1 MVTRK
6 KVCEKHGKNAYPS
19 YSVALRSALRATKR
33 RGTPLRIYFDS
44 QCGSFHITKR
54 EKLGWREAS

>member
-1 MVTRK
+1 MCQR
-6 KVCEKHGKNAYPS
+6 HGKNAYPS
-19 YSVALRSALRATKR
+19 YSVALRSALRATTK